1 MNTNFSEKFEEL
13 FQKWQRLSSDV
24 EALRAE
30 IEELKALQADS
41 QPVAEP
47 AADDEEPIDID
58 LSPED
63 FGPTETVEVAEE
75 GDSSTSLGM
84 TEEAAPEETEEV
96 APEVTEKVAP
106 EVVEE
111 VPVEPVVEPEVEDP
125 VTEPKDQIRP
135 EAEGVWGSASP
146 SIDQPLGMS
155 SETDDMP
162 ESLFG
167 DAPEPIEDSGKGRRK
182 AGRAVY
188 QTSAAP
194 KAVVDAMAA
203 KAAWRNDMPGPEVR
217 SLRSAIAL
225 GDQVVFINRLFR
237 KDSSLYQT
245 TIDTLNNTP
254 TLSAAIDYLSETFPE
269 WDLESEDVYRFMMAV
284 RRKIRK

>member
-1 MNTNFSEKFEEL
+1 MNTYFSEKFEEL

-63 FGPTETVEVAEE
+63 FGPTETVEIAEE
-75 GDSSTSLGM
+75 GDSSTLLGM
-84 TEEAAPEETEEV
+84 TEEAAPEVTEEV

-106 EVVEE
+106 EIVEE
-111 VPVEPVVEPEVEDP
+111 VPVEPVVEPMAEEKAIEVVEEP
-125 VTEPKDQIRP
+125 VEEVKEVVPEPVKLEVKP
-135 EAEGVWGSASP
+135 EPVAES
-146 SIDQPLGMS
+146 
-155 SETDDMP
+155 DDMP

>member
-1 MNTNFSEKFEEL
+1 MDTNFSEKFEEL
-13 FQKWQRLSSDV
+13 FQKWQRLSSEV

-30 IEELKALQADS
+30 IEELKALQANS
-41 QPVAEP
+41 VPSVEA

-58 LSPED
+58 LSPDD
-63 FGPTETVEVAEE
+63 FGPIETVE
-75 GDSSTSLGM
+75 
-84 TEEAAPEETEEV
+84 EV
-96 APEVTEKVAP
+96 PEVTETPKEEEVIDVVEEPIEKPAAEVK

-111 VPVEPVVEPEVEDP
+111 KVKEPVVE
-125 VTEPKDQIRP
+125 
-135 EAEGVWGSASP
+135 S
-146 SIDQPLGMS
+146 
-155 SETDDMP
+155 DDMP

-167 DAPEPIEDSGKGRRK
+167 DAPEPIEDAGKGRRK

-245 TIDTLNNTP
+245 TIDTLNNTS

>member
-63 FGPTETVEVAEE
+63 FGPTETVEVEEE

-84 TEEAAPEETEEV
+84 TEEAAPEVTEEV
-96 APEVTEKVAP
+96 VP

-111 VPVEPVVEPEVEDP
+111 VPVEPVVEPMAEEKAIEVVEEP
-125 VTEPKDQIRP
+125 VEEVKEVVPEPVKLEVKP
-135 EAEGVWGSASP
+135 EPVAES
-146 SIDQPLGMS
+146 
-155 SETDDMP
+155 DDMP

-167 DAPEPIEDSGKGRRK
+167 DAPEPIEDAGKGRRK

>member
-1 MNTNFSEKFEEL
+1 MTTNFSEKFEEL

-84 TEEAAPEETEEV
+84 TEEAAPEVTEEV

-111 VPVEPVVEPEVEDP
+111 VPVEPVVEPV
-125 VTEPKDQIRP
+125 
-135 EAEGVWGSASP
+135 AES
-146 SIDQPLGMS
+146 
-155 SETDDMP
+155 DDMP

-167 DAPEPIEDSGKGRRK
+167 DAPEPIEDAGKGRRK

>member
-13 FQKWQRLSSDV
+13 FQKWQKLSSDV

-30 IEELKALQADS
+30 IEELKALQADE

-47 AADDEEPIDID
+47 AANDEEPIDID

-63 FGPTETVEVAEE
+63 FGPTETVELAEE

-84 TEEAAPEETEEV
+84 TEEV
-96 APEVTEKVAP
+96 APEVTEEAAPEVTEQVAP

-111 VPVEPVVEPEVEDP
+111 VPVEPVAEPEVEDP

-167 DAPEPIEDSGKGRRK
+167 DAPEPIEDSGKGRRR

>member
-58 LSPED
+58 LSLED

-111 VPVEPVVEPEVEDP
+111 VPVEPVVEPKVEEPVEEEKEVVPEP
-125 VTEPKDQIRP
+125 VKPEPAKP
-135 EAEGVWGSASP
+135 EVKPEPVAES
-146 SIDQPLGMS
+146 
-155 SETDDMP
+155 DDMP

>member
-30 IEELKALQADS
+30 IEELKALQANS
-41 QPVAEP
+41 QSVAEP

-63 FGPTETVEVAEE
+63 FGPTETVEV
-75 GDSSTSLGM
+75 L
-84 TEEAAPEETEEV
+84 EEV
-96 APEVTEKVAP
+96 TP

-111 VPVEPVVEPEVEDP
+111 VPVEPVVEPKAEEKAIEVVE
-125 VTEPKDQIRP
+125 EPIEEP
-135 EAEGVWGSASP
+135 AAEVKEVVEEKE
-146 SIDQPLGMS
+146 I
-155 SETDDMP
+155 P

-167 DAPEPIEDSGKGRRK
+167 DAPEPIEDAGKGRRK
-182 AGRAVY
+182 AGRSVY
-188 QTSAAP
+188 QTSSAP

-245 TIDTLNNTP
+245 TIDTLNNTS

>member
-41 QPVAEP
+41 QPLAEP

-63 FGPTETVEVAEE
+63 FGPTETVELAEE

-84 TEEAAPEETEEV
+84 TEEAAPEVTEE
-96 APEVTEKVAP
+96 VAP

-111 VPVEPVVEPEVEDP
+111 VPVEPVA
-125 VTEPKDQIRP
+125 EPKVEEPAAAIVEEVKP
-135 EAEGVWGSASP
+135 EPVVES
-146 SIDQPLGMS
+146 
-155 SETDDMP
+155 DDMP

-167 DAPEPIEDSGKGRRK
+167 DAPEPIEDSGKGRRR